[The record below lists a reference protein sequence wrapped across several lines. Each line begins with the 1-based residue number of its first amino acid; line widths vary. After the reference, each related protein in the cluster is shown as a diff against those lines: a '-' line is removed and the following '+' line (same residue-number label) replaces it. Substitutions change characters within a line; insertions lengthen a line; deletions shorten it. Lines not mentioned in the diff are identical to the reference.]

1 MIRLTSRP
9 RPGHPCFAG
18 APLLIAH
25 RGGAALAPENTLVAF
40 RNAVENWDADLIE
53 TDVRLTADGRV
64 VIMHDPTVDRT
75 TDGSGAVAEMTWR
88 QLRDFDAA
96 YHYRDA
102 NGEHSL
108 RGTGV
113 RIPLFA
119 ELLEALP
126 QARFIVEAKVPEVAA
141 PLVKD
146 IMAADADHRV
156 IIGAVRASTL
166 AGARHY
172 PGPQGASKRQVTLYW
187 LLHHV
192 GLAGRFYTPRADGFQ
207 LPEWSG
213 SLHVTTPRMVR
224 AAHRANIPVYVWTV
238 NDPADMRRLLEWG
251 ADGIM
256 TDRPDLLAEVVSEV
270 TGRPLPQGTQPP
282 NT

>member
-1 MIRLTSRP
+1 
-9 RPGHPCFAG
+9 
-18 APLLIAH
+18 LLIAH
-25 RGGAALAPENTLVAF
+25 RGGAELAPENTLVAF

-53 TDVRLTADGRV
+53 TDVRLTSDGRV

-75 TDGSGAVAEMTWR
+75 TDGTGAVAEMTWN
-88 QLRDFDAA
+88 QLSCFDAA

-102 NGEHSL
+102 NGEPSL

-113 RIPLFA
+113 RIPLLA

-126 QARFIVEAKVPEVAA
+126 LARFIVEAKVAEVAG

-146 IMAADADHRV
+146 VMAARADHRV
-156 IIGAVRASTL
+156 IIGAAQASTL
-166 AGARHY
+166 AGTRHY
-172 PGPQGASKRQVTLYW
+172 PGPQGASRRQVTLYW

-192 GLAGRFYTPRADGFQ
+192 GLAGRVYTPRADSFQ

-256 TDRPDLLAEVVSEV
+256 TDRPDLLAEIMSEL
-270 TGRPLPQGTQPP
+270 TGRHSPPGTQPRK
-282 NT
+282 T